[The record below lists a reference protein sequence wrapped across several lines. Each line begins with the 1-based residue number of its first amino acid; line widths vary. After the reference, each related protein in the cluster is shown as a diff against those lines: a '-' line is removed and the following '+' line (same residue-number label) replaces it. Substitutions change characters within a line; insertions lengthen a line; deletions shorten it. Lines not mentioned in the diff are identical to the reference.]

1 MNPNSQV
8 NKVLNDVL
16 RLDKNDS
23 LLYQNQEDSNGA
35 YDGPETYLH
44 SNDEDMI
51 NIFFEEMNQP
61 EQEVSISSILLG
73 CALLTSEDIETY
85 KFVFSTWLTAMSN
98 APPTTMLSNQCE
110 SIKAEK
116 RAPVFMKHYVWAD
129 MMSTQRSESMHA
141 FFDSYISGQN
151 SLNKFIEQYKIALQ
165 FKYEKE
171 LQEETESQKKHAW
184 RCSGFEWDS
193 QLQIRY
199 TRPIYVA
206 FVTEHMN

>member
-1 MNPNSQV
+1 
-8 NKVLNDVL
+8 
-16 RLDKNDS
+16 
-23 LLYQNQEDSNGA
+23 
-35 YDGPETYLH
+35 
-44 SNDEDMI
+44 
-51 NIFFEEMNQP
+51 
-61 EQEVSISSILLG
+61 
-73 CALLTSEDIETY
+73 
-85 KFVFSTWLTAMSN
+85 
-98 APPTTMLSNQCE
+98 
-110 SIKAEK
+110 
-116 RAPVFMKHYVWAD
+116 MKHYVWAD